1 MHWFTFRFRL
11 FELNCWLVS
20 RTSIAG
26 MFISSNYAW
35 QASIDTPST
44 KKSTKKTNR
53 TTARSTIVSRISL
66 TTIQTNDNDQTSAST
81 VPTEVRNI
89 SSSSP
94 PSRVNSTGESYLSI
108 RNTVYISL
116 ISSLALLSIS
126 IIAAYCILTY
136 LNQYMNKKK
145 KSGRAALFLNRA
157 SLMTSVGSNSDASIL
172 VGPMYRVTTPNNN
185 PPTMIIDTTMPRRS
199 STDSI
204 PLFRY

>member
-1 MHWFTFRFRL
+1 
-11 FELNCWLVS
+11 
-20 RTSIAG
+20 
-26 MFISSNYAW
+26 
-35 QASIDTPST
+35 
-44 KKSTKKTNR
+44 
-53 TTARSTIVSRISL
+53 VSRISL

-136 LNQYMNKKK
+136 LNQYMNNKK
-145 KSGRAALFLNRA
+145 KSGRATLFLNRA
-157 SLMTSVGSNSDASIL
+157 SLMTSAGSNSDASIL
-172 VGPMYRVTTPNNN
+172 EGPMYRVTTLNNN
-185 PPTMIIDTTMPRRS
+185 PPTMIIDTMMPRRS
-199 STDSI
+199 STESI